1 MTYPVSATEPRMGR
15 PPMNVK
21 PMLVRLPDGMDKRI
35 DAVLEAKEKRADL
48 IRKAVEL
55 EISRRSRLANRGK
68 TPKDS
73 VKPTE

>member
-1 MTYPVSATEPRMGR
+1 MEYPVSATEPRMGR

-55 EISRRSRLANRGK
+55 EISRRCRVAISRK
-68 TPKDS
+68 KPKDS
-73 VKPTE
+73 GKPTE